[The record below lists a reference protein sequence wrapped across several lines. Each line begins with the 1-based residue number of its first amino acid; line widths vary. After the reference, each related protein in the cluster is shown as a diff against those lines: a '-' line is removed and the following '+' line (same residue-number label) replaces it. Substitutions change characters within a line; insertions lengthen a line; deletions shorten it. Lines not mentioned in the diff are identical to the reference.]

1 MRPPRVSSSTG
12 TAGSATLSQLR
23 ALGYLG
29 PGDKRTSTNVPEFSS
44 LPDPKDK
51 IEEQNLLHSA
61 MMLVDEGR
69 APDARLLLQKVLQL
83 NADSPAALRQLG
95 ELELKAGEYRNA
107 ADHFDRARKAHP
119 DDVSAALYEGQALD
133 KLGDSQGARD
143 VLEAAV
149 TRSPGQLD
157 ARLLLA
163 HIDLQ
168 SGDRAAAEDQFEAA
182 LLLNPANKDAFLGL
196 AKEYF
201 ADGRFDDVVE
211 LLEPRCKDASVSVD
225 VLQLLMKAYASA
237 GRTAD
242 AERVRARVE
251 TLQRRH

>member
-1 MRPPRVSSSTG
+1 MRPPRVSSATG
-12 TAGSATLSQLR
+12 AVGSATLSELR
-23 ALGYLG
+23 ALGYLR
-29 PGDKRTSTNVPEFSS
+29 PGDARSSTNVPEFSS